1 MSSNSMERS
10 FDSDMEDY
18 RKDDRDRSRSADCL
32 TPSLEGGRTNRAMWW
47 SRFPGTFNKKDRM
60 GVVWAKNAIID
71 ENSLL
76 KDDREFRAYTAGHL
90 GNLGCGDREEYKI
103 ARAFLFSLT
112 GLVRREDLDF
122 VLDSRVWNFLL
133 ACWVKD
139 IAAAGESSTS
149 AWP

>member
-1 MSSNSMERS
+1 
-10 FDSDMEDY
+10 
-18 RKDDRDRSRSADCL
+18 
-32 TPSLEGGRTNRAMWW
+32 
-47 SRFPGTFNKKDRM
+47 M

-90 GNLGCGDREEYKI
+90 GNLGCGDREECKI
-103 ARAFLFSLT
+103 VRAFLFSLT

>member
-1 MSSNSMERS
+1 
-10 FDSDMEDY
+10 
-18 RKDDRDRSRSADCL
+18 
-32 TPSLEGGRTNRAMWW
+32 MWW
-47 SRFPGTFNKKDRM
+47 SRSPGTFNKKDRM

-103 ARAFLFSLT
+103 VRAFLFSLT

-139 IAAAGESSTS
+139 VAAAGESWT
-149 AWP
+149 WP